1 MLDAEADILS
11 LDVDCFRL
19 LQNYRQSGLAEKAER
34 AKKEAAKRKEAA
46 AAASESEL
54 EDEQGEESE
63 PTTEEADES
72 NSEDGPSKPKAF
84 NVEKGE
90 PWIDRVCDL
99 EGVEAE
105 DLCKLHGK
113 LIAAGFLNFQIRN
126 RITGIEYR
134 VANAGKQYLTKTLEQ
149 ASELANSDSQSS
161 ETEAASSEP
170 ELEDSDTIEEAA

>member
-11 LDVDCFRL
+11 LDLDCFRL

-34 AKKEAAKRKEAA
+34 AKEEAAKQKAA
-46 AAASESEL
+46 AQAVPEP
-54 EDEQGEESE
+54 EEVS
-63 PTTEEADES
+63 PAEEAEQPESDE
-72 NSEDGPSKPKAF
+72 EVPKPQAF

-90 PWIDRVCDL
+90 PWLDRVCELD
-99 EGVEAE
+99 GVEDE
-105 DLCKLHGK
+105 DLCKIHGK

-149 ASELANSDSQSS
+149 ASELAADSESRDTDGSDA
-161 ETEAASSEP
+161 EPDDASA
-170 ELEDSDTIEEAA
+170 IEEAA